1 MVSHVFDTRKTK
13 HIQYV
18 LVLERHGVGLE
29 KIQFIKERIYIIYI
43 HNNDQNVIIH
53 IKF

>member
-29 KIQFIKERIYIIYI
+29 KNTNYKRKNLYYLHPQ
-43 HNNDQNVIIH
+43 
-53 IKF
+53 